1 MGDIEYQMSRSPERS
16 EGTGTVSSIRV
27 LLVDDQEIVRQGLS
41 TILRYAP
48 GIEVV
53 GQAGDGEEAV
63 ALARALRPDV
73 VLMDLKMPRL
83 GGIPTT
89 RRISAELPDTQVII
103 LTTYDTDD
111 LVFEGIK
118 AGAKGYLLKDAASET
133 LVEAIRGV
141 VRGESRI
148 DPSVARKVLNEFQR
162 LAAQPLVRPAQAL
175 PDDLIIEPLTP
186 REEEVLHLLVEGL
199 SNKEIG
205 ARLHLT
211 EGTVKN
217 YVSNVIA
224 KLQANDRTHAVVTAL
239 RRGLVDL
246 KPGSS
251 SSPGRGDNR

>member
-1 MGDIEYQMSRSPERS
+1 VD
-16 EGTGTVSSIRV
+16 SIRV
-27 LLVDDQEIVRQGLS
+27 LLVDDQEIVRRGLT
-41 TILRYAP
+41 TILKYAP

-53 GQAGDGEEAV
+53 GQASDGEEAV
-63 ALARALRPDV
+63 ALARALRPDA

-83 GGIPTT
+83 GGIPAT
-89 RRISAELPDTQVII
+89 RRICAGLSDTQVII

-118 AGAKGYLLKDAASET
+118 AGARGYLLKDAASET

-148 DPSVARKVLNEFQR
+148 DHSVARKVLNEFQR
-162 LAAQPLVRPAQAL
+162 LATQSPTRPIPRPA
-175 PDDLIIEPLTP
+175 PDPQDQPIIEPLTP

-211 EGTVKN
+211 EGTIKN

-246 KPGSS
+246 GE
-251 SSPGRGDNR
+251 

>member
-1 MGDIEYQMSRSPERS
+1 MQERRCRL
-16 EGTGTVSSIRV
+16 SSIRV
-27 LLVDDQEIVRQGLS
+27 LLVDDQEIVRQGLT
-41 TILRYAP
+41 TILKYAP
-48 GIEVV
+48 GVVVV
-53 GQAGDGEEAV
+53 GQAGDGKEAV
-63 ALARALRPDV
+63 AMARTLRPDV

-83 GGIPTT
+83 GGIPAT
-89 RRISAELPDTQVII
+89 RHICAELPNTQVII

-133 LVEAIRGV
+133 LVGAIRSV
-141 VRGESRI
+141 MQEESQL
-148 DPSVARKVLNEFQR
+148 DPGVARKVLSEFQR
-162 LAAQPLVRPAQAL
+162 LADQAQTRRPTVETQDE
-175 PDDLIIEPLTP
+175 PVIEPLTS
-186 REEEVLHLLVEGL
+186 REEEVLRLLVEGL

-211 EGTVKN
+211 EGTIKN

-246 KPGSS
+246 
-251 SSPGRGDNR
+251 RE

>member
-1 MGDIEYQMSRSPERS
+1 M
-16 EGTGTVSSIRV
+16 SSIRV
-27 LLVDDQEIVRQGLS
+27 LLVDDQEIVRQGLT
-41 TILRYAP
+41 TILKYAP
-48 GIEVV
+48 GVVVV
-53 GQAGDGEEAV
+53 GQAGNGEEAV

-83 GGIPTT
+83 GGIPAT
-89 RRISAELPDTQVII
+89 RHICAELPDTQVII

-141 VRGESRI
+141 MRGESQL
-148 DPSVARKVLNEFQR
+148 DPSVARKVLGEFQR
-162 LAAQPLVRPAQAL
+162 LAAQAPARKPAL
-175 PDDLIIEPLTP
+175 DTQDEPIIEPLTP

-246 KPGSS
+246 REYRRDVPIV
-251 SSPGRGDNR
+251 

>member
-1 MGDIEYQMSRSPERS
+1 
-16 EGTGTVSSIRV
+16 VSSIRV
-27 LLVDDQEIVRQGLS
+27 LLVDDQEIVRQGLT
-41 TILRYAP
+41 TILKYAP

-53 GQAGDGEEAV
+53 GQAGDGKEAV
-63 ALARALRPDV
+63 ALARTLRPDV

-83 GGIPTT
+83 GGIPAT
-89 RRISAELPDTQVII
+89 RHICAELPNTQVII

-133 LVEAIRGV
+133 LLEAIRGV
-141 VRGESRI
+141 MRGESRI
-148 DPSVARKVLNEFQR
+148 DPIVARKVLNEFQR
-162 LAAQPLVRPAQAL
+162 LAAQIPTRPVVRPALDSQ
-175 PDDLIIEPLTP
+175 DELIIEPLTP

-217 YVSNVIA
+217 YVSNIIA

-246 KPGSS
+246 GS
-251 SSPGRGDNR
+251 

>member
-1 MGDIEYQMSRSPERS
+1 MEDIEYQMSH
-16 EGTGTVSSIRV
+16 GTGSSIRV
-27 LLVDDQEIVRQGLS
+27 LLVDDQEIVRQGLT
-41 TILRYAP
+41 TILKYAP

-83 GGIPTT
+83 GGIPAT
-89 RRISAELPDTQVII
+89 RRICAELPDTQVII

-133 LVEAIRGV
+133 LVEAIQGV
-141 VRGESRI
+141 MQGESRI

-162 LAAQPLVRPAQAL
+162 LAAQPPARPAPQFVQDG
-175 PDDLIIEPLTP
+175 PIIEPLTP

-246 KPGSS
+246 GE
-251 SSPGRGDNR
+251 

>member
-1 MGDIEYQMSRSPERS
+1 
-16 EGTGTVSSIRV
+16 VSSIRV